1 MCSVVILIV
10 PSYRTNKTMSI
21 INGSNRLQIYGNRV
35 ILRKKKRGILMIYL
49 DYAAS
54 APPYPQVAERVA
66 QVMTEFFGNP
76 GAIHGPGNQSR
87 RILQESRRT
96 VARLLGVREQELFF
110 TSGGTEANNWAV
122 KLGLPGK
129 KHIIASAIEH
139 KSVLEPLR
147 QLEKQG
153 YSVTYVAPDKTG
165 RISVAAVEKA
175 VNADTGLICV
185 QAVNNE
191 TGVIQDVDG
200 LAALAKRRGIPY
212 FCDAVQSFGHIRQ
225 DLSKA
230 GIVSL
235 SAHKLGGP
243 SGIGCLGVRYP
254 YFSAPMIYG
263 GGQEQGRRSGTE
275 NVPGAAGFAL
285 AAELAA
291 AEPEETLRELRD
303 ILERKLKNIAPNL
316 VINGAD
322 APRHPAILN
331 CRFPGMTG
339 EEMAARLDLKG
350 ICVSPGAACAARER
364 NPSHV
369 LLAMGQTERQAMEA
383 VRFSL
388 GRLTTVDEI
397 TATAQAVAEILN
409 REQSLKAST
418 V

>member
-1 MCSVVILIV
+1 
-10 PSYRTNKTMSI
+10 
-21 INGSNRLQIYGNRV
+21 
-35 ILRKKKRGILMIYL
+35 MIYL

-66 QVMTEFFGNP
+66 QVMTESFGNP
-76 GAIHGPGNQSR
+76 GAIHGPGNQAR
-87 RILQESRRT
+87 RILQESRQT
-96 VARLLGVREQELFF
+96 VARLLGVREQEVFF

-129 KHIIASAIEH
+129 KHIVASAIEH

-153 YSVTYVAPDKTG
+153 YSVTYVAPDGTG

-200 LAALAKRRGIPY
+200 LAALAKKRGILY

-243 SGIGCLGVRYP
+243 RGIGCLVVRYP

-291 AEPEETLRELRD
+291 AEPEETLRELRNT
-303 ILERKLKNIAPNL
+303 LERKLKNIAPNL

-322 APRHPAILN
+322 APRHPSVLS

-383 VRFSL
+383 VRFSI

-397 TATAQAVAEILN
+397 NATAQAVAEILN
-409 REQSLKAST
+409 K
-418 V
+418 